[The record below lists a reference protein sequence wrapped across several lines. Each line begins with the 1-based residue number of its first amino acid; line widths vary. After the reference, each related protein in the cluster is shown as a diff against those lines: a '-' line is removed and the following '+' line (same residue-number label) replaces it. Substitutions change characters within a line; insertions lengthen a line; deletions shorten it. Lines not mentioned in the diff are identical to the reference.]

1 MSCDSEDEDFAEY
14 GTPLDPLNEDALP
27 RKKPA
32 SLNDQ
37 VATDKYGR
45 RRFHGAFTGGFSAGF
60 FNSVGSLEG
69 WTPSTFKSSRSDK
82 AKEIQQKPEDFMDD
96 EDMDEFGIA
105 PKVLRATSDF
115 NDGSKKRARRH
126 NVSDGPIP
134 GEPVLRN
141 LLQPVKE
148 TIGMKLLRKMGWKPG
163 QGTGPR
169 VTKMEKRKMMED
181 YKKTEVK
188 VYGCTLPQDVGREKH
203 YGSDSTCS
211 TDDENDPE
219 LSFAP
224 CDLQPFLCKP
234 KDNCF
239 GLGYS
244 GLDRRSVLS
253 SNLNLLTPTPLRM
266 EEKKKK
272 VLITGQAF
280 GVGAFEDDDEDI
292 YVREDMSQYD
302 FSLESEPTTSK
313 QKQQTTTDALANY
326 YAGGTL
332 IGFVLGTNATT
343 RKKYFPL
350 PVLPQGFKPVHAT
363 RKSRFEPAP
372 TEKLAPSKEEQSHT
386 SRKKG
391 LQRHNLTATDR
402 AQILSE
408 TATKSGVQND
418 NVRSSTQEKCERLPA
433 AELEKTEN
441 SDASKKGYILF
452 KPFVA
457 HPEKQKRYEQYLTL
471 CKVGQKDRLSYIQ
484 PLTMT
489 EWEKERERVEF
500 EQAARLY
507 QPLSGIMSDRFVS
520 ASQPEDVYSP
530 LPSVKKDVDNDSD
543 QKAAAKLKMFGRLT
557 RVESEWRPCSL
568 LCKRFNIPELYAR
581 GGESSDA
588 TPKSTSQF
596 SVFSFLNAASYNR
609 ALQPPGSPVCNE
621 PVNDILAPSDSAEVI
636 IKQESESESSRL
648 DETVCSEQK
657 SQDSLLEFPDPP
669 AKIDLYKAIFL
680 SSSEDSDS
688 DSEENNPGNLTSG
701 SMAVGTA
708 LSETKKTEGVL
719 EIVPEDRREVEDKE
733 TALSDKIVIS
743 AERSTKRNM
752 SPPRGVF
759 ANLDLDALSTRK
771 ENSNKMLQDK
781 EKSDI
786 SEIKPPANENE
797 VECAQN
803 KKLQKNEDDM
813 YGPQLPSVPIVVVK
827 NTSVPAV
834 KTVLPSVVGSVHTEW
849 VEKAKAVSHK
859 SKHNKKH
866 KKSSKHK
873 KHKHKKKRH

>member
-1 MSCDSEDEDFAEY
+1 MSSDSEDEDFAEY
-14 GTPLDPLNEDALP
+14 GTALDPLNEDDLP

-115 NDGSKKRARRH
+115 NEGNKKRARRH

-134 GEPVLRN
+134 GEPVLRE

-148 TIGMKLLRKMGWKPG
+148 TTGMKLLRKMGWKPG

-169 VTKMEKRKMMED
+169 LTKMEKRKMKEE

-188 VYGCTLPQDVGREKH
+188 VYGCTLPRDVDREKH
-203 YGSDSTCS
+203 YGSDSPCS
-211 TDDENDPE
+211 TDDENDPQ

-224 CDLQPFLCKP
+224 CDYQPFLCKA

-253 SNLNLLTPTPLRM
+253 SNLNLFTPTPLRM

-292 YVREDMSQYD
+292 YVHEDMSQYD
-302 FSLESEPTTSK
+302 FSLAGEPTTSK
-313 QKQQTTTDALANY
+313 QKQQTTTDALTNY

-332 IGFVLGTNATT
+332 IGFVLGTNAMT
-343 RKKYFPL
+343 RKKYFP
-350 PVLPQGFKPVHAT
+350 PPILPQGFKPVHVT

-372 TEKLAPSKEEQSHT
+372 TEKLSLSKEQSHT

-408 TATKSGVQND
+408 ATPKSAVQKD
-418 NVRSSTQEKCERLPA
+418 SVRSPTQEKCERLPA
-433 AELEKTEN
+433 AELKKTEN
-441 SDASKKGYILF
+441 FDASKKGYSHF
-452 KPFVA
+452 QPFVA
-457 HPEKQKRYEQYLTL
+457 YPEKQKRYEQYLTL

-500 EQAARLY
+500 EQASRLY
-507 QPLSGIMSDRFVS
+507 QPLSGILSDRFVS
-520 ASQPEDVYSP
+520 ASQPEDVNSP
-530 LPSVKKDVDNDSD
+530 LPSMKKDVDNDSD
-543 QKAAAKLKMFGRLT
+543 QRAAVKLKMFGRLT
-557 RVESEWRPCSL
+557 REESEWRPCSL
-568 LCKRFNIPELYAR
+568 LCKRFNIPELYAG

-588 TPKSTSQF
+588 TPKSRSQF
-596 SVFSFLNAASYNR
+596 SVFNFLDAASYNR
-609 ALQPPGSPVCNE
+609 ALKPPGSPVCNE
-621 PVNDILAPSDSAEVI
+621 PVNDILAPSDSTEVTT
-636 IKQESESESSRL
+636 KQEPESESDRR
-648 DETVCSEQK
+648 DEMVCSEQK
-657 SQDSLLEFPDPP
+657 SEDSLLEFPDPP

-688 DSEENNPGNLTSG
+688 DIEENNAANLTKG
-701 SMAVGTA
+701 SMAKEMT

-719 EIVPEDRREVEDKE
+719 ESVLQEGREVEDKE
-733 TALSDKIVIS
+733 TALSDKIVVS
-743 AERSTKRNM
+743 TERNTHRNM

-759 ANLDLDALSTRK
+759 ANLDLDALNTRK
-771 ENSNKMLQDK
+771 ENSNKVLENK
-781 EKSDI
+781 EESDI
-786 SEIKPPANENE
+786 SKIKPPTNDDNEE
-797 VECAQN
+797 SEQN
-803 KKLQKNEDDM
+803 NKLQQIEDNM
-813 YGPQLPSVPIVVVK
+813 YGPQLPSVPMTVIK
-827 NTSVPAV
+827 NTSVPTV
-834 KTVLPSVVGSVHTEW
+834 KTVLPSVVGSVYTDW
-849 VEKAKAVSHK
+849 VEKVKTVSHK